1 MLPAPC
7 TAGPSAGEGM
17 DAHQHMVAAKN
28 LLERYGASAS
38 EQAKLR
44 ALELRHS
51 GLQDAARF
59 WFKVAVLAHGKISP
73 QDLTVED
80 VTSSPSTKP

>member
-1 MLPAPC
+1 MNP
-7 TAGPSAGEGM
+7 
-17 DAHQHMVAAKN
+17 DQQMVAARN

-59 WFKVAVLAHGKISP
+59 WFKVAALAHGKMSP
-73 QDLTVED
+73 QDLVLED
-80 VTSSPSTKP
+80 APSSPSMKH

>member
-1 MLPAPC
+1 
-7 TAGPSAGEGM
+7 M
-17 DAHQHMVAAKN
+17 DPHQQMVAARN

-59 WFKVAVLAHGKISP
+59 WFKVAALAHGKTSP
-73 QDLTVED
+73 EDLVVE
-80 VTSSPSTKP
+80 VAPTSPSAKP

>member
-1 MLPAPC
+1 MNP
-7 TAGPSAGEGM
+7 
-17 DAHQHMVAAKN
+17 DQQMVAARN

-59 WFKVAVLAHGKISP
+59 WFKVAALAHGKASP
-73 QDLTVED
+73 LDLVVED
-80 VTSSPSTKP
+80 APSSPSTKP